1 MDSNA
6 ERTGWRASSSTMP
19 NSFPAASSVFARATS
34 SWGTVTSQ
42 RTRPLRS
49 TLIRGDAD
57 PAAALNEAASDSES
71 ATVDSP
77 EIPMV
82 VVPSFVLVRIGIAIG

>member
-19 NSFPAASSVFARATS
+19 NSLPAASRVLARATS

-57 PAAALNEAASDSES
+57 PAAALNEAASASES
-71 ATVDSP
+71 PTVDSP
-77 EIPMV
+77 EILMV
-82 VVPSFVLVRIGIAIG
+82 VVPSFALVRMGMSIG